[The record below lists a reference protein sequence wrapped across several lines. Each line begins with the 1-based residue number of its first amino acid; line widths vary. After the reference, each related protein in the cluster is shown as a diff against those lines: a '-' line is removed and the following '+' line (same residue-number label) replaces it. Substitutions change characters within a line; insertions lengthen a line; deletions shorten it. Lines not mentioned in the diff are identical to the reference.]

1 MEMIFENEVEQT
13 MEVAFESENDDHGDE
28 DVDVLDGLVPYL
40 SSAPKRILIADDQT
54 ISIQVLTTKFQELK
68 RNDTLEICHN
78 GEQAF
83 DKIKIIYDQAITQ
96 A

>member
-83 DKIKIIYDQAITQ
+83 DKIKIIYDQSITQ

>member
-40 SSAPKRILIADDQT
+40 SSAPKQILIADDQT
-54 ISIQVLTTKFQELK
+54 ISIQVLTTKF
-68 RNDTLEICHN
+68 
-78 GEQAF
+78 
-83 DKIKIIYDQAITQ
+83 
-96 A
+96 